1 MTAAA
6 ASLFSNLTRVRDLR
20 SARASSYDQEGR
32 NQDYWLIP
40 PGERITL
47 ADIEGPGCI
56 THIWMTQFCRR
67 ILGPGLIDP
76 FHGHYVAPIFEIH
89 NALGLN
95 WEITDPFYYRKV
107 LLRIT
112 WDDQPHPAVLV
123 PLGDF
128 FGLGHGIA
136 CNYASLPFTAS
147 VKPEEQRLFGGNASL
162 NCYLPMPFN
171 QRALIEIE
179 NQNDIPYGQY
189 FYIDYELGR
198 EGSGPDTACFH
209 AQWTRENPTAGW
221 GPGLQ
226 TNSPETNI
234 PHNDGAGN
242 FCLLEAEGR
251 GHYIGC
257 NLSVAHFQGSWWG
270 EGDDM
275 IFIDDDEWPPSLHG
289 TGSEDYFNHAWG
301 MQANRFPLNGSI
313 LHESEMPGYQVSYR
327 FHLSDPVHFARRIRV
342 TMEHGHANHLADD
355 WAATAYWYQTLPAR
369 PFGILPLEQRLPG
382 HPRPASPPAPDAA
395 PELTPEMRRALAT
408 AEQRG
413 ADYLREREREVAV
426 KIARTRRYSEG
437 NIEQARRV
445 RAAFDRSPPLRP

>member
-1 MTAAA
+1 MAPAT
-6 ASLFSNLTRVRDLR
+6 SGIFQDLTRVRDLR

-112 WDDQPHPAVLV
+112 WDDQEHPGVLV

-136 CNYASLPFTAS
+136 CNYASQPFTAS
-147 VKPEEQRLFGGNASL
+147 VKPEEQRLFGGNAAL

-171 QRALIEIE
+171 KRAHIEIE

-189 FYIDYELGR
+189 FYIDYELCR
-198 EGSGPDTACFH
+198 EPQGDDTAYFH
-209 AQWTRENPTAGW
+209 AQWTRENPTDGW

-226 TNSPETNI
+226 TNSPETNVVQLS
-234 PHNDGAGN
+234 GEGN
-242 FCLLEAEGR
+242 YCLLEAEGR

-275 IFIDDDEWPPSLHG
+275 IFIDEDTWPPSLHG
-289 TGSEDYFNHAWG
+289 TGTEDYFNHAWG
-301 MQANRFPLNGSI
+301 MQANKFPLNGSI

-327 FHLSDPVHFARRIRV
+327 FHLTDPVHFSRRIRV

-369 PFGILPLEQRLPG
+369 PFGILPVAQRLPS
-382 HPRPASPPAPDAA
+382 HPQAASAPAVGNPPALNA
-395 PELTPEMRRALAT
+395 EMQTALAT

-413 ADYLREREREVAV
+413 ADYLRERERETVK
-426 KIARTRRYSEG
+426 KIARTRQRSLG
-437 NIEQARRV
+437 NIEQARQIRK
-445 RAAFDRSPPLRP
+445 AYDRGR